1 MKLDVLTRT
10 IPTLIAHGEI
20 RTVLAAGKNRL
31 YSKKIQLLLRRDLAV
46 LLAKRPQAKIPIRI
60 REMEEGDIPKII
72 GRVAERMPAIRS
84 GLRTCYL
91 AVTGEGDICYM
102 QWLIDSSQNHL
113 RPRAVGL
120 TLQPDEMLLEWAY
133 TFEKYRNLGI
143 MACAMAQIAEQ
154 GTSAGAR
161 WALTLVDEDNIA
173 SLKGCRN
180 AGFRPYKLHEE
191 RWRVMR
197 KQLIYTALPADAL
210 YSFEVHLPPSATGR
224 EGEASTL

>member
-1 MKLDVLTRT
+1 MKLDVLTKT
-10 IPTLIAHGEI
+10 IPTLIANGKI
-20 RTVLAAGKNRL
+20 RTVLEECKNRL
-31 YSKKIQLLLRRDLAV
+31 YSKKTQLLLRRDLTV
-46 LLAKRPQAKIPIRI
+46 PLAKRPQSKIPIRI
-60 REMEEGDIPKII
+60 RELDEADIPKII
-72 GRVAERMPAIRS
+72 APVAERMPAIR

-91 AVTGEGDICYM
+91 AVTDENDICYM

-113 RPRAVGL
+113 RPRVVGL

-143 MACAMAQIAEQ
+143 MASAMAQIAEQ
-154 GTSAGAR
+154 GASAGAR

-197 KQLIYTALPADAL
+197 QQLMYTPLQSDAL
-210 YSFEVHLPPSATGR
+210 YSFEVP
-224 EGEASTL
+224 